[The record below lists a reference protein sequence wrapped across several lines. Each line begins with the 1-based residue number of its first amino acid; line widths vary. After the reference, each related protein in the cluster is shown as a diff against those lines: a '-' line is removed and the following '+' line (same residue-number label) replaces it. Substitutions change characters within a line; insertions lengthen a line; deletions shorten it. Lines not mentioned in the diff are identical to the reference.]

1 MHYYN
6 FTSAMFANY
15 VIFETMSVFWKKVI
29 IYHKLLDGRW
39 QRGLKYLYRYQD
51 RTSKTCMTGTDPLE
65 QDTVVC
71 KQSITPV
78 ITTFRIEYHK
88 TDSSVRL
95 TGVYIY
101 AAGRYLNLQ
110 LLIGSHKVFSA
121 HDLPCRNIFC
131 SQSNLY
137 ITIFLAHILDEFE
150 TPEFVNDYGFF
161 RVAY

>member
-1 MHYYN
+1 MHCYN
-6 FTSAMFANY
+6 FTSAKFANY
-15 VIFETMSVFWKKVI
+15 VIIETMSVFHKKVI

-39 QRGLKYLYRYQD
+39 LEGLKYLYRYQD
-51 RTSKTCMTGTDPLE
+51 RTSKTCMTGTNPLE

-88 TDSSVRL
+88 TASSVRL

-110 LLIGSHKVFSA
+110 LLIGSYKVFFA

-161 RVAY
+161 RVA